1 MTQEIRDELRLQEI
15 TGTNAGGAKF
25 DRLDSTVVVNFDRLK
40 IDFKGT
46 LGVLDNVH
54 TDTAALLG
62 ETLAGDVAA
71 IGFGLAAHRT
81 DFAHFFLTICK
92 LYFTTY
98 HTERRTTCFKKSG
111 GSTGTRTRDTRLKRA
126 MLYRLS
132 YRPAVRVVCV

>member
-81 DFAHFFLTICK
+81 DFAHFSLAILNYLVSYSGYVQQC
-92 LYFTTY
+92 TTV
-98 HTERRTTCFKKSG
+98 K
-111 GSTGTRTRDTRLKRA
+111 
-126 MLYRLS
+126 
-132 YRPAVRVVCV
+132 